1 MNDPDADDR
10 AKIPAAPPPDFRRE
24 PLPESRPNTGEEDPA
39 APERV
44 KRLLRAPSYRRADQD
59 VAFLERDESRGLRLQ
74 LEYLKPELL
83 LSELGVRNT
92 IVVFG
97 STRISEPATAQRR
110 VEAAQA
116 ALQSSPGDR
125 ILQRR
130 LKLARRIQAN
140 SRYYTVAREFGRL
153 VAESGGGPADCSLVV
168 MTGGGPG
175 IMEGASRGA
184 FECGAK
190 TAGLNIE
197 LPHDQFPNPYI
208 SEELCFRFRYFAL
221 RKLHF
226 MQRARALVTFPGGF
240 GTLDEL
246 FEALTLIQTR
256 TIRPVP
262 VILVGRE
269 YWERV
274 LDFDYLLESGTIDAE
289 DREIFWYAE
298 TAQQVWDG
306 ILTWYD
312 RNKTPLFP
320 ATCESPAPGGR

>member
-1 MNDPDADDR
+1 MNDRDAGGR
-10 AKIPAAPPPDFRRE
+10 PEIPAPPHPEQRRE
-24 PLPESRPNTGEEDPA
+24 PLPESRPNTGEDDPA

-44 KRLLRAPSYRRADQD
+44 RRLLDSPSYRRADQD
-59 VAFLERDESRGLRLQ
+59 VGFLERDEARGLRLQ

-83 LSELGVRNT
+83 LCEHGVRST

-110 VEAAQA
+110 LAAA
-116 ALQSSPGDR
+116 HLALQANPDDR
-125 ILQRR
+125 ELQRK
-130 LKLARRIQAN
+130 LKVARRIHAN
-140 SRYYTVAREFGRL
+140 SHYYSVAREFGRL
-153 VAESGGGPADCSLVV
+153 IGESGTGPLDCSLVV

-175 IMEGASRGA
+175 IMEGVSRGA

-190 TAGLNIE
+190 TIGLNIE
-197 LPHDQFPNPYI
+197 LPHEQFPNPYL
-208 SEELCFRFRYFAL
+208 SPELCFRFRYFAL

-256 TIRPVP
+256 TIKPVP
-262 VILVGRE
+262 VILVGRD
-269 YWERV
+269 YWERL
-274 LDFDYLLESGTIDAE
+274 LDFDYLLDSGAIDAE
-289 DREIFWYAE
+289 DRDIFWYAE
-298 TAQQVWDG
+298 TAQEVWDG

-312 RNKTPLFP
+312 QNQTPLFP
-320 ATCESPAPGGR
+320 APR